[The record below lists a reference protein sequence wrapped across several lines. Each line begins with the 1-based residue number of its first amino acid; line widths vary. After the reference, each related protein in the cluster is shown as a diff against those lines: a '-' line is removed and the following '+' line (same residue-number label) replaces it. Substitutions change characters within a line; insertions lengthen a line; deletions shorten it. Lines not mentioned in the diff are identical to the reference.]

1 MGFDDKLFL
10 SAEFIRLWDGKPSD
24 GEPSGEPN
32 LSAMC
37 KVRSA
42 IAKPKLSAVREH
54 CPPEKLPFRY
64 SPFTT
69 H

>member
-10 SAEFIRLWDGKPSD
+10 SAEFIRLWDGKPF
-24 GEPSGEPN
+24 GEPN
-32 LSAMC
+32 L
-37 KVRSA
+37 SA
-42 IAKPKLSAVREH
+42 IAKPKLSAVQEH

-69 H
+69 R

>member
-10 SAEFIRLWDGKPSD
+10 SAEFIRLWDS
-24 GEPSGEPN
+24 EPFGEPN
-32 LSAMC
+32 LGAMC

-42 IAKPKLSAVREH
+42 IAKPKLSAVQEH